1 MADSMKKQL
10 KHEINRLYEEFDGAS
25 AAYAPKVDTIEE
37 MTDDFDNMVES
48 GMTELEAYQALYKD
62 VERMRIVLEKLPLTG
77 REKAEEADRKARGKF
92 NKWLKKLRGNMESI
106 QWLLTTMLYFL
117 ISFRFG
123 HWHMTWLL
131 FVGGSMGSILLDML
145 MKYNHGVPLGKQK
158 GSWSALLWLATVIL
172 YFLISFTFGHWHLT
186 WMIFLVATILQIL
199 IGSDGNGNKNS

>member
-10 KHEINRLYEEFDGAS
+10 KKEIGKLYEEFDNVS
-25 AAYAPKVDTIEE
+25 AQYAPKVDTVEE
-37 MTDDFDNMVES
+37 MSEDFDNMVES
-48 GMTELEAYQALYKD
+48 GMTELEAYQALLKD
-62 VERMRIVLEKLPLTG
+62 VERMRVVLEKLPLTG
-77 REKAEEADRKARGKF
+77 REKAEEADRRERGKF
-92 NKWLKKLRGNMESI
+92 YKWMKKLRGNVESI
-106 QWLLTTMLYFL
+106 QWLLTIMLYFL

-158 GSWSALLWLATVIL
+158 SNWSALLWLAAVIL

-186 WMIFLVATILQIL
+186 WMLFLVATILQIL
-199 IGSDGNGNKNS
+199 IGSGGNKDS

>member
-1 MADSMKKQL
+1 MKKQL
-10 KHEINRLYEEFDGAS
+10 KHEINKLYEEYDGVS

-48 GMTELEAYQALYKD
+48 GMTELEAYQTLYKD

-77 REKAEEADRKARGKF
+77 CEKAEEADRSARREF
-92 NKWLKKLRGNMESI
+92 YKWLKKLRGNMESI

-186 WMIFLVATILQIL
+186 WMIFLAATILQIL